1 MHRTKYI
8 STIIAL
14 KKFYITQIY
23 CEMYVCD
30 TGRNGRSFNLV
41 LLSYIQ
47 LKFLVSLY
55 AWYDMV

>member
-30 TGRNGRSFNLV
+30 TGRNGRSFNL
-41 LLSYIQ
+41 
-47 LKFLVSLY
+47 
-55 AWYDMV
+55 